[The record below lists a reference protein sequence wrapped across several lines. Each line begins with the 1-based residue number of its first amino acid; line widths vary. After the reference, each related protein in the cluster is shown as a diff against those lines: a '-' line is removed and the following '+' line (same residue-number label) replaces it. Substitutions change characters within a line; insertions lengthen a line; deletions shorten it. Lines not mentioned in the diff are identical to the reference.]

1 MHIWTIWCCRFHLSH
16 FGVKE
21 PCVLWTPLTNETR
34 NFVPKLFGFFLQCC
48 SKVEKWWEKKIS
60 LSLKKDSS
68 ELAMILVYYDYNPK
82 SSTTTQRLASGPSF
96 GEKEAKLLL
105 LLRIGKEAL
114 ELPSPSQL
122 LQFLSNYW
130 LRFASTLTII
140 YRSLFP

>member
-1 MHIWTIWCCRFHLSH
+1 MRLVILCQNFSASSYNAAQKL
-16 FGVKE
+16 
-21 PCVLWTPLTNETR
+21 R
-34 NFVPKLFGFFLQCC
+34 NDG
-48 SKVEKWWEKKIS
+48 KKIS

-96 GEKEAKLLL
+96 GEKAKLLL

-122 LQFLSNYW
+122 LQFLSNY
-130 LRFASTLTII
+130 
-140 YRSLFP
+140 

>member
-1 MHIWTIWCCRFHLSH
+1 MRLVILCQNFSASSYNAAQKL
-16 FGVKE
+16 
-21 PCVLWTPLTNETR
+21 R
-34 NFVPKLFGFFLQCC
+34 NDG
-48 SKVEKWWEKKIS
+48 KKIS

-114 ELPSPSQL
+114 ELLSPSQL

>member
-1 MHIWTIWCCRFHLSH
+1 MRLVILCQNFSASSWAAQKL
-16 FGVKE
+16 
-21 PCVLWTPLTNETR
+21 R
-34 NFVPKLFGFFLQCC
+34 NDG
-48 SKVEKWWEKKIS
+48 KKIS

-96 GEKEAKLLL
+96 GEKAKLLL

-114 ELPSPSQL
+114 ELPSSPPSQL